1 MTTLCEFFRIKK
13 IATRPYHPHSNSPV
27 ERYNYSVI
35 SQGLRAYI
43 DKEQNNWPKLLPS
56 VLMSFRRS
64 PCKESTQ
71 FRPTECSLE
80 KRWIFLSIHKSFQR
94 KPWVKMQTAFWRAS
108 SRIGEK
114 NPAKQNVSQKR
125 EQTAA
130 TNNAKSKEPSFR
142 MFQLIN
148 RCSLKL
154 KRRQLGIPKS
164 YTQSGKDHTTLSKSL
179 EITRMDW
186 CSDNKLLIFNS
197 CKSSKNLPWSTRPT
211 TTA

>member
-13 IATRPYHPHSNSPV
+13 IATRPYHPQSNSPV
-27 ERYNYSVI
+27 ERYNSVI
-35 SQGLRAYI
+35 SQCLRAYI
-43 DKEQNNWPKLLPS
+43 DKEQNNWRKLLPS

-80 KRWIFLSIHKSFQR
+80 KRWIFLSIHKSYAFRR

-125 EQTAA
+125 EQTSSYQQ
-130 TNNAKSKEPSFR
+130 NHLP
-142 MFQLIN
+142 IN

-154 KRRQLGIPKS
+154 KRRKVERTILHCQNHWK
-164 YTQSGKDHTTLSKSL
+164 
-179 EITRMDW
+179 
-186 CSDNKLLIFNS
+186 
-197 CKSSKNLPWSTRPT
+197 
-211 TTA
+211 

>member
-1 MTTLCEFFRIKK
+1 MDRSFPNQD
-13 IATRPYHPHSNSPV
+13 TRSFWGSQNFNAEVFARYEAPIILVSDRWKNFMSNWWLLYAI
-27 ERYNYSVI
+27 RYNSVI
-35 SQGLRAYI
+35 SQCLRAYI
-43 DKEQNNWPKLLPS
+43 DKEQNNWRKLLPS

-80 KRWIFLSIHKSFQR
+80 KRWIFLSIHKSFRR

-130 TNNAKSKEPSFR
+130 TNNAKSKEPSF
-142 MFQLIN
+142 N
-148 RCSLKL
+148 
-154 KRRQLGIPKS
+154 
-164 YTQSGKDHTTLSKSL
+164 
-179 EITRMDW
+179 
-186 CSDNKLLIFNS
+186 
-197 CKSSKNLPWSTRPT
+197 
-211 TTA
+211 

>member
-13 IATRPYHPHSNSPV
+13 IATRPYHPQSNSPV
-27 ERYNYSVI
+27 ERYNSVI
-35 SQGLRAYI
+35 SQCLRAYI
-43 DKEQNNWPKLLPS
+43 DKEQNNWRKLLPS

-71 FRPTECSLE
+71 FRPTKCSLE
-80 KRWIFLSIHKSFQR
+80 KRWIFLSIHKSYAFRR

-130 TNNAKSKEPSFR
+130 TNNAKSKEPSFNWQVLVKVEKTSVGYSKKLHTKWKGPYYIVKITGNNTYGL
-142 MFQLIN
+142 MF
-148 RCSLKL
+148 
-154 KRRQLGIPKS
+154 RQQTTEGI
-164 YTQSGKDHTTLSKSL
+164 
-179 EITRMDW
+179 
-186 CSDNKLLIFNS
+186 NS